1 MNQAIFLDIL
11 RIIGQILL
19 LATLYYWIMRLLKG
33 TPGLSQIACGVL
45 LLVFIYSLSTFLQ
58 LSVLRWIVEKVFA
71 FLPIILVV
79 LFQSEIRRL
88 LGIFA
93 RKFVIF
99 VNNFLPI
106 FPSHRQQAS
115 QEQMEQMMDALCVSA
130 MQMSNTRTGAL
141 IAIQQTMDLSTYAK
155 TGKRVDALLFPGNS
169 LVETIFYKGSPL
181 HDGGV
186 VVRGNRIEAAGCV
199 FPLCENENVRN
210 DYGMRHQAATGL
222 SEETDALVLVVSE
235 ESGIIHLVSNG
246 MMTSILDHSLLKIT
260 LQRSLYLPSQEET
273 FLRRI
278 LLRLRAWAK
287 ILLRLK
293 TKTDVPAKG

>member
-1 MNQAIFLDIL
+1 MNQSIFLDIL
-11 RIIGQILL
+11 RIVGQIFL

-33 TPGLSQIACGVL
+33 TPGLAQITCGVL
-45 LLVFIYSLSTFLQ
+45 LLVFIYSVSSFLQ

-71 FLPIILVV
+71 ALPIILVV

-93 RKFVIF
+93 RKL
-99 VNNFLPI
+99 LPVV
-106 FPSHRQQAS
+106 PSHRYLEYQGQL
-115 QEQMEQMMDALCVSA
+115 EQMTDTLCGA
-130 MQMSNTRTGAL
+130 AIQMSNTKTGAL

-155 TGKRVDALLFPGNS
+155 TGKRVDALLFPGNG

-181 HDGGV
+181 HDGGMV
-186 VVRGNRIEAAGCV
+186 VHGNRVEAAGCV

-235 ESGIIHLVSNG
+235 ENGVIHLVSNG
-246 MMTSILDHSLLKIT
+246 MMTAILDHSLLKIT
-260 LQRSLYLPSQEET
+260 MQRSLHLPTPESSPHYQ
-273 FLRRI
+273 FFRRA
-278 LLRLRAWAK
+278 LMRLRA
-287 ILLRLK
+287 
-293 TKTDVPAKG
+293 